1 MGSFHR
7 TFTSGLS
14 GEEGFIR
21 GAARLLWA
29 PLATT
34 FPTKISDIIA
44 LASGA
49 TQYDATSAWND
60 LGATRTG
67 IQIVR
72 NNAEETFDV
81 DQIQGDIASAPTSWE
96 MNVGTQLAEATLDRI
111 AVAWETQAPTVNT
124 TLTPDEKT
132 LLLGMPDSYVQ
143 RRLAVL
149 FQRGNATKDIRA
161 FVFRKVQRMP
171 QESAFTFQKTG
182 EQITVPVRWRC
193 LADDSVTD
201 VNARFGVIFDQVP
214 GT

>member
-7 TFTSGLS
+7 VNASAP
-14 GEEGFIR
+14 EGFIR
-21 GAARLLWA
+21 GAARLMWA

-34 FPTKISDIIA
+34 FPTKISDIIVTA
-44 LASGA
+44 TGV
-49 TQYDATSAWND
+49 TQYDAASTAWND

-72 NNAEETFDV
+72 NNAEETFDI

-111 AVAWETQAPTVNT
+111 AVAWEASAPTTNT
-124 TLTPDEKT
+124 ALTPDEKT
-132 LLLGMPDSYVQ
+132 LNLGQPSSYTQ
-143 RRLAVL
+143 RRLAIL
-149 FQRGNATKDIRA
+149 YQRADGTIRA
-161 FVFRKVQRMP
+161 HVFRKVQRMP

-182 EQITVPVRWRC
+182 EQLTLPVRWRC
-193 LADDSVTD
+193 LADDTVVDET
-201 VNARFGVIFDQVP
+201 ARFGIIIDQLP